1 MSKGRVVFGTCKL
14 ARDME
19 RFLTQEEVEYGYDFF
34 IIIDKKF
41 WDLADDDDKV
51 RLMRHECRHMTT
63 NDQGDFV
70 LLPHDIEDFAAE
82 IELNV
87 DKPVWAIRMGAIVEA
102 AYEQEKEA
110 AKQPRV

>member
-1 MSKGRVVFGTCKL
+1 
-14 ARDME
+14 ME

-34 IIIDKKF
+34 VIIDKKF

-70 LLPHDIEDFAAE
+70 LLPHDIEDFTAE
-82 IELNV
+82 IELNA

-102 AYEQEKEA
+102 AYDQEKET